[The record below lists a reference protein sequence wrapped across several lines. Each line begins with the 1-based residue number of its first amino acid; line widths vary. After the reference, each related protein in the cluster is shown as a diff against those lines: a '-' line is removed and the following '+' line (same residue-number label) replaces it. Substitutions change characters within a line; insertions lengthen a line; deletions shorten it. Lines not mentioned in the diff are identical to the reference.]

1 MATTNDIRISAPH
14 TSIWGPIQHQKKLAN
29 GVYSVDTASHGGIM
43 VHVSVA
49 DRYISQKAKDI
60 IKYPEKGWWCFEED
74 CDWAIFA
81 HENRDIIPEK
91 WLPYIENAL
100 RKYYPEFLESSNKQQ
115 L

>member
-14 TSIWGPIQHQKKLAN
+14 TSIWGPVQHQKKLAN

-49 DRYISQKAKDI
+49 DRYISRKAKDI

-91 WLPYIENAL
+91 WLPYIENTL
-100 RKYYPEFLESSNKQQ
+100 KNYYPEFLESSNKQQ